1 MDEVVTTQ
9 PKNIG
14 PGEEVNSYLP
24 LSIVACILCNF
35 CCLGTVALAKSV
47 QSNNANKE
55 GRVEEAQQ
63 RGMTARKCAIA
74 SIVCSIILI
83 LAVAIPLIVIFRL
96 RDKF

>member
-55 GRVEEAQQ
+55 GRVSGGQVAFCIMIWVFTDALS
-63 RGMTARKCAIA
+63 GHLSLA
-74 SIVCSIILI
+74 SDIW
-83 LAVAIPLIVIFRL
+83 
-96 RDKF
+96 